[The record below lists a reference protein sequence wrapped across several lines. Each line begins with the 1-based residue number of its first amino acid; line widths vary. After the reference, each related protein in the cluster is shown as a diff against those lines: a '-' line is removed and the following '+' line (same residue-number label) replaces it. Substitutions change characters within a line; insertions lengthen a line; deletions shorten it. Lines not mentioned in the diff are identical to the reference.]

1 MAGGTNHS
9 ATGSALGHSSAPLA
23 SGTLAHGPAYTVFVR
38 LSLSTSTCLTNITN
52 HLLSRVILGSEMMA
66 LQGYDVDAL
75 GGPELDISQ
84 HQLADLAGNA
94 LLSFSSVCGWVKL
107 R

>member
-1 MAGGTNHS
+1 
-9 ATGSALGHSSAPLA
+9 
-23 SGTLAHGPAYTVFVR
+23 
-38 LSLSTSTCLTNITN
+38 
-52 HLLSRVILGSEMMA
+52 MMA